1 MQHDVDLFGNH
12 QHQRQAELEEHV
24 WRSMI
29 GTGRFPWDF
38 SFNLLRSD
46 PIVCMD
52 PVLGA
57 NIRARVRAVGFL
69 PSGADCQCLRLNSQ
83 TLLDLRRTCAFGIV
97 LSVMIQKSRH
107 QN

>member
-46 PIVCMD
+46 PMVCMD
-52 PVLGA
+52 PVG
-57 NIRARVRAVGFL
+57 G
-69 PSGADCQCLRLNSQ
+69 
-83 TLLDLRRTCAFGIV
+83 
-97 LSVMIQKSRH
+97 
-107 QN
+107 